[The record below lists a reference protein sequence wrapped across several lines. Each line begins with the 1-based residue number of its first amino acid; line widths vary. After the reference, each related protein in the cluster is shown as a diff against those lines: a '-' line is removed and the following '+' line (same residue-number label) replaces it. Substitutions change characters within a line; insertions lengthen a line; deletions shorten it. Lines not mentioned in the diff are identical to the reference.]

1 MKSTESTEGKS
12 SMNPKHK
19 PIFEPI
25 TINGCEIKNRI
36 VMAPMNCNYTAPDHY
51 ISKQQMAYYAARA
64 KGGTGLII
72 TEAQAVS
79 TLPCAD
85 TYRKYNNPYLTDY
98 RYLPLQCELV
108 EHVHSF
114 GAKIF
119 AQLFTGPGRQ
129 GSHDIGAA
137 EPVSASPVPWRWQFH
152 KAINST
158 MDTKLLRGGIRMSAY
173 FGEIPDLEKDPEAFL
188 QLVNKIPTMHMLG
201 QQPREITK
209 EEIQQLIKDEA
220 KGAALAK
227 AAGYDGVEIH
237 ACHGYLVH
245 SFLTERSNFR
255 KDEYGGSFENR
266 IRFLLELIRLV
277 RRAVGPDYPVGV
289 RFSASDDL
297 PGGYDPYVAAMI
309 AKRVEE
315 EGADF
320 INLSDGSYEA
330 MSDFLPNTEG
340 QVIDKSAII
349 QAAVK
354 IPVICPS
361 VHNPENV
368 VDVLKNGKASMV
380 SQGRQM
386 IADPDWVNKV
396 REGRE
401 NEIIKCTRCNLGCI
415 IRFVAMMPVRCVKN
429 PRTGQE
435 EHIEEYMRRP
445 IIPIK
450 NRVWQTITDW
460 AKKEP
465 SELWEYAEGE
475 YEEMVKNI

>member
-1 MKSTESTEGKS
+1 MKSNESTEGKS
-12 SMNPKHK
+12 SMNPKHA
-19 PIFEPI
+19 PVFEPI

-36 VMAPMNCNYTAPDHY
+36 VMSPMNCNYTAPDHY
-51 ISKQQMAYYAARA
+51 ISRQQMAYYAARA

-98 RYLPLQCELV
+98 RYVPLQSELV

-137 EPVSASPVPWRWQFH
+137 EPASASAIPWRWQFH
-152 KAINST
+152 KAMNGS
-158 MDTKLLRGGIRMSAY
+158 MNMKVLKGGIRMSGYHGA
-173 FGEIPDLEKDPEAFL
+173 IPDIEKDPEAFIA
-188 QLVNKIPTMHMLG
+188 LVDKIPMMHMMG
-201 QQPREITK
+201 RPPREITR
-209 EEIQQLIKDEA
+209 EEIKQLVIDEG
-220 KGAALAK
+220 KGARLAK
-227 AAGYDGVEIH
+227 LAGYDGVEIH

-245 SFLTERSNFR
+245 SFLVQRSNFR

-266 IRFLLELIRLV
+266 IRFLLELVRSV
-277 RRAVGPDYPVGV
+277 RRTVGPDYPVGV

-297 PGGYDPYVAAMI
+297 PDGYDPNVAAMI
-309 AKRVEE
+309 AKRMEE

-320 INLSDGSYEA
+320 IDLSDGSYEA

-340 QVIDKSAII
+340 QVMDKSAVI

-354 IPVICPS
+354 IPVMCPS
-361 VHNPENV
+361 VHNPDNV
-368 VDVLKNGKASMV
+368 ADVLQKGKAQMV
-380 SQGRQM
+380 LQGRQQ

-396 REGRE
+396 KEGRE
-401 NEIIKCTRCNLGCI
+401 KEIIKCTRCNLGCL
-415 IRFVAMMPVRCVKN
+415 IRFVAMLPVRCIKN
-429 PRTGQE
+429 PRTGLE
-435 EHIEEYMRRP
+435 EHIEEYTRRP
-445 IIPIK
+445 ILPLK
-450 NRVWQTITDW
+450 NRVWQTVADW
-460 AKKEP
+460 GRKEP
-465 SELWEYAEGE
+465 SETWEYTN
-475 YEEMVKNI
+475 EEIEQIMNV

>member
-1 MKSTESTEGKS
+1 MKNRQPMDAGVAVNEAVA
-12 SMNPKHK
+12 

-36 VMAPMNCNYTAPDHY
+36 VMAPMNCNYTGPDHY
-51 ISKQQMAYYAARA
+51 VSNQQAAYYAARA

-98 RYLPLQCELV
+98 RYVPLQSEIV

-114 GAKIF
+114 GGKIF

-129 GSHDIGAA
+129 GTSDIGAA
-137 EPVSASPVPWRWQFH
+137 EPVNASPIPWIWQLQ
-152 KAINST
+152 KSISAVL
-158 MDTKLLRGGIRMSAY
+158 DEKVTKGLMRLAGYYGKPPS
-173 FGEIPDLEKDPEAFL
+173 LEKEPEAFL
-188 QLVNKIPTMHMLG
+188 ALCDKIPFSHMMG
-201 QQPREITK
+201 QPPREITK
-209 EEIQQLIKDEA
+209 EEIKQLVIDEG
-220 KGAALAK
+220 KGARLAK
-227 AAGYDGVEIH
+227 LAGYDGVEIH
-237 ACHGYLVH
+237 ACHGYLIH
-245 SFLTERSNFR
+245 SFLVERSNFR
-255 KDEYGGSFENR
+255 KDEYGGNFENR
-266 IRFLLELIRLV
+266 IRFMLELLRSV
-277 RRAVGPDYPVGV
+277 RRNVGPDYPVGV

-297 PGGYDPYVAAMI
+297 PGGYDPNFAAMM

-320 INLSDGSYEA
+320 IDLSDGSYEA

-340 QVIDKSAII
+340 QVMDKAAII

-354 IPVICPS
+354 IPVMCPS

-368 VDVLKNGKASMV
+368 VDVLKNGKAQMV
-380 SQGRQM
+380 LQGRQQL
-386 IADPDWVNKV
+386 ADPDWVNKV

-401 NEIIKCTRCNLGCI
+401 KEIIKCTRCNLGCI
-415 IRFVAMMPVRCVKN
+415 LRFVAMLPVRCVKN

-435 EHIEEYMRRP
+435 QHIEEYARRP
-445 IIPIK
+445 ILPLK
-450 NRVWQTITDW
+450 NRVWQIATDFGR
-460 AKKEP
+460 KPLSKEF
-465 SELWEYAEGE
+465 EYAEGE
-475 YEEMVKNI
+475 IEELMKR

>member
-1 MKSTESTEGKS
+1 MKSNESTEGKS
-12 SMNPKHK
+12 PINPKYS

-25 TINGCEIKNRI
+25 TINGCEIRNRI

-64 KGGTGLII
+64 MGGTGLII

-98 RYLPLQCELV
+98 RYVPLQSELV

-114 GAKIF
+114 GSKIF

-129 GSHDIGAA
+129 GTSDIGAA
-137 EPVSASPVPWRWQFH
+137 GPVSASAIPWRWHFH
-152 KAINST
+152 KAINGS
-158 MDTKLLRGGIRMSAY
+158 MDMKNLKGGIRISGYYGA
-173 FGEIPDLEKDPEAFL
+173 IPDLEKDPEAFL
-188 QLVNKIPTMHMLG
+188 NLVDKIPTMHMMG
-201 QQPREITK
+201 EPPREITR
-209 EEIQQLIKDEA
+209 EEIRQLVEDES
-220 KGAALAK
+220 KGARLARL
-227 AAGYDGVEIH
+227 AGYDGVEIH

-245 SFLTERSNFR
+245 SFLVERSNFR

-266 IRFLLELIRLV
+266 IRFLLELLRSV
-277 RRAVGPDYPVGV
+277 RRCVGPDYPVGV
-289 RFSASDDL
+289 RFSAPDDL
-297 PGGYDPYVAAMI
+297 PGGYDPHTAARI

-340 QVIDKSAII
+340 QVMDKSAII

-354 IPVICPS
+354 IPVMCPS

-368 VDVLKNGKASMV
+368 ADVLRSGKASMV
-380 SQGRQM
+380 SQGRQQ

-401 NEIIKCTRCNLGCI
+401 KEIIKCTRCNLGCI
-415 IRFVAMMPVRCVKN
+415 IRFIAMLPVRCIKN
-429 PRTGQE
+429 PRTGLE
-435 EHIEEYMRRP
+435 EHIEEYSRRP
-445 IIPIK
+445 IMPLK
-450 NRVWQTITDW
+450 NRVWQTASDW
-460 AKKEP
+460 GRNEP
-465 SELWEYAEGE
+465 SQTWEYAEGE
-475 YEEMVKNI
+475 LDRIMQR

>member
-1 MKSTESTEGKS
+1 MKEKQ
-12 SMNPKHK
+12 SMDQVLADKK
-19 PIFEPI
+19 YAPIFEPI
-25 TINGCEIKNRI
+25 TINGCAIKNRI

-98 RYLPLQCELV
+98 RYVPLQSEFV

-114 GAKIF
+114 GVKIF

-129 GSHDIGAA
+129 GTSDIGAA
-137 EPVSASPVPWRWQFH
+137 EPVSASPIPWHWQLH
-152 KAINST
+152 KSINGS
-158 MDTKLLRGGIRMSAY
+158 MDMKVLKGGIRYSGYYGA
-173 FGEIPDLEKDPEAFL
+173 IPDIEKDPEAFL
-188 QLVNKIPTMHMLG
+188 ALVDKIPMMHMMG
-201 QQPREITK
+201 QPPREITR
-209 EEIQQLIKDEA
+209 EEIKQLAIDEGM
-220 KGAALAK
+220 GARLAK
-227 AAGYDGVEIH
+227 LAGYDGVEIH

-245 SFLTERSNFR
+245 SFLVERSNFR

-266 IRFLLELIRLV
+266 IRFLLELIRSV
-277 RRAVGPDYPVGV
+277 RRCVGPDYPVGV

-297 PGGYDPYVAAMI
+297 PGGYDPHVAAMI

-320 INLSDGSYEA
+320 IDLSDGSYEA

-340 QVIDKSAII
+340 QVMDKSAVI

-354 IPVICPS
+354 IPVMCPS
-361 VHNPENV
+361 VHNPDNV
-368 VDVLKNGKASMV
+368 VDVLQKGKAQMV
-380 SQGRQM
+380 LQGRQQ

-401 NEIIKCTRCNLGCI
+401 KEIIKCTRCNLGCI
-415 IRFVAMMPVRCVKN
+415 IRFIAMLPVRCIKN
-429 PRTGQE
+429 PRTGLE
-435 EHIEEYMRRP
+435 EHIEEYAKRP
-445 IIPIK
+445 ILPLK
-450 NRVWQTITDW
+450 DRVWKTAADW
-460 AKKEP
+460 GRKEP
-465 SELWEYAEGE
+465 STTWEYN
-475 YEEMVKNI
+475 EEEIEQIMHT